1 MHNSPE
7 HEVRS
12 GTVKA
17 AIWTNEGGGR
27 PRYGVTLSRLYKAG
41 EEWRDSKSFGAAD
54 LSRVI
59 EVAALAM
66 RWIAMQPDG
75 GPAGLSAATG
85 PADALEGGD
94 EGEVFPAA

>member
-1 MHNSPE
+1 MHKSPE

-17 AIWTNEGGGR
+17 TIRMNEGGGR

-41 EEWRDSKSFGAAD
+41 EEWRDSENFGAAD

-66 RWIAMQPDG
+66 RWIAMQPGGG
-75 GPAGLSAATG
+75 GPAALSAPTG
-85 PADALEGGD
+85 PADALGAGD
-94 EGEVFPAA
+94 REGEVF